1 MIYSELCWSYWPQNE
16 KKRANQQTQRHTVR
30 LWDPDPTSRRQHNT
44 THVGVITGGKTQRQT
59 CTHTHTHTHL
69 HTHTHSGEC
78 QLFVT
83 HTLSDLLVL
92 FNHQFVLKC
101 EIIRKQLLTYN
112 TSQPVFTLIRPPDRL
127 ILNHTATPSFSS
139 LVTSRQWSIWW
150 TRRNGDTVG
159 KECEFENHR
168 QMRPHSLSLS
178 DVIYY
183 IVYWTPPL
191 ACDPDRPH
199 RTIPVLKPEHETHWS
214 APENFQSFLER
225 DQRSRL
231 TVERGHSVALPS
243 QM

>member
-1 MIYSELCWSYWPQNE
+1 MLFYSGDLQRVVLKLPTNKHNDTPSGCETQILPAGGSTTLLMLVWSQE
-16 KKRANQQTQRHTVR
+16 GRHKGR
-30 LWDPDPTSRRQHNT
+30 
-44 THVGVITGGKTQRQT
+44 HV
-59 CTHTHTHTHL
+59 HT

>member
-1 MIYSELCWSYWPQNE
+1 MIYSELCWSY
-16 KKRANQQTQRHTVR
+16 R
-30 LWDPDPTSRRQHNT
+30 PTNT
-44 THVGVITGGKTQRQT
+44 THRQAVRPRSYQQEAAQHYSCWCDHRREDT
-59 CTHTHTHTHL
+59 KASMYTHTHTHL